1 MKIVVVGGTGLI
13 GSQVV
18 ALVRDRGHEAVA
30 ASPSTGVDTVTGQGL
45 AQVLDGADVVVDVS
59 NSPSFDTEPAL
70 DFFTRSARHLSEAEK
85 EAGVRHHV
93 TLSIVGVD
101 RVPDYGYYRAKVAQ
115 EEAVRDGGVPFSIVR
130 ATQFFEF
137 VAPVMDMSTEN
148 GRVRL
153 PSTRLRPMA
162 SADVASA
169 VTETALG
176 EPSYGVR
183 DIAGP
188 EVHRLDRL
196 GEITLAVRPD
206 GRSVVTDETAGLF
219 AGMPDGALIGDDT
232 AHRAATR
239 YEDWL
244 RHGQPPSRA
253 TDRSGH

>member
-1 MKIVVVGGTGLI
+1 MKIVVIGGTGLI

-18 ALVRDRGHEAVA
+18 ALLRDRGHEAVA
-30 ASPSTGVDTVTGQGL
+30 ASPSKGVDTVTGEGL
-45 AQVLDGADVVVDVS
+45 AAAVQGADAVVDVS
-59 NSPSFDTEPAL
+59 NSPSFETDAAL
-70 DFFTRSARHLSEAEK
+70 DFFTRSARHLIEAERA
-85 EAGVRHHV
+85 AGVRHHV

-137 VAPVMDMSTEN
+137 IAPVMDMSTEE

-153 PSTRLRPMA
+153 PSTRLRPIA

-169 VTETALG
+169 VAEAAQG

-196 GEITLAVRPD
+196 GEITLAAKPD
-206 GRSVVTDETAGLF
+206 GRTVVTDESAGLF
-219 AGMPDGALIGDDT
+219 AGMPDGVLVGDDT
-232 AHRAATR
+232 AHLAATR

-244 RHGQPPSRA
+244 R
-253 TDRSGH
+253 RS